1 MTNATSYNKKLQD
14 LVRSRI
20 DSDIAPKDAKDY
32 FLLFMLSKGYKTH
45 QSIILLC
52 EAGYGEDAFILSR
65 ALFELVISTLYIM
78 KDETDKRV
86 LRYFNYDWV
95 LRKKMY
101 DSMKE
106 NDHFAKRI
114 SSQELTEG
122 NLSIEKIES
131 MYEEVIKN
139 YKYGRFGW
147 SDKSI
152 KGMAEDVGRLD
163 AYNTLYVLQCNICHT
178 NPTSVSEYLEDS
190 DKEILINIDPN
201 ENLVKETLIGSFEYF
216 GLLAESVGKKYEWE
230 IQEPLEELFEE
241 YVNAMKNGD

>member
-78 KDETDKRV
+78 KDETDERV

-95 LRKKMY
+95 VRKKMY
-101 DSMKE
+101 DSMKG
-106 NDHFAKRI
+106 NDQFTKRI
-114 SSQELTEG
+114 SSQESTEG

-131 MYEEVIKN
+131 MYEEAIKK

-147 SDKSI
+147 SDRSI

-178 NPTSVSEYLEDS
+178 NPNSINEYLEDN
-190 DKEILINIDPN
+190 DKEILININPSK
-201 ENLVKETLIGSFEYF
+201 NLVNESLRASLDFF
-216 GLLAESVGKKYEWE
+216 GLLIEEVNKKYEWG
-230 IQEPLEELFEE
+230 IQESLEDLFEE
-241 YVNAMKNGD
+241 YFNGD